1 MRRIVLLIASVA
13 TCVGLWIIPRPAA
26 ATAYCGFVWGSLD
39 KENPAMSAAPLTDI
53 RSGRHDCY
61 DRLIFDLAGSAIGY
75 RVGYVDEVVMDAS
88 GTPVPLRGGAFL
100 HIVVLAPANDTTGNS
115 TYRPSNRGELVDLT
129 GYRTF
134 RQAAWAGS
142 FEGQTTVGLGVRTR
156 LPFRIFILEGPGSGS
171 RVVLDVA
178 HFW

>member
-1 MRRIVLLIASVA
+1 
-13 TCVGLWIIPRPAA
+13 
-26 ATAYCGFVWGSLD
+26 
-39 KENPAMSAAPLTDI
+39 MSAAPLTAI

-142 FEGQTTVGLGVRTR
+142 FEGQTTVGLGVRAR